1 MVNKG
6 QQMAILK
13 FYTNSCEPCA
23 LLTNT
28 LTKGGIET
36 TNIDAKANT
45 DLVAEHGIRT
55 VPTLVDTRTGQKLV
69 GLKSIIEIN
78 AWIKQCDQIEN

>member
-1 MVNKG
+1 
-6 QQMAILK
+6 MAILK
-13 FYTNSCEPCA
+13 FYTASCEPCA
-23 LLTNT
+23 LLTNI
-28 LTKGGIET
+28 LAKGGIET

-45 DLVAEHGIRT
+45 GLVAALVAAHGIRT

-78 AWIKQCDQIEN
+78 AWIKQCDQIES